1 MVTFVLGVLPILF
14 LGRPAL
20 TTSTSNSKMG
30 KMGTGSG
37 SVTVTSTE
45 QEQRMLISFQ
55 SKGSRNFFFL
65 MAVPCI

>member
-20 TTSTSNSKMG
+20 TTSTSNWKMG
-30 KMGTGSG
+30 KMGTGS
-37 SVTVTSTE
+37 VTSTE

-55 SKGSRNFFFL
+55 SKGSRIFFFS
-65 MAVPCI
+65 